1 MKSDT
6 KRAFTRRLPLAFAAS
21 VLALTG
27 CAAELPD
34 GTQPDGTSVSD
45 LFPVTIESCG
55 IETTY
60 DEAPTRVIL
69 GHYETLPTLEAL
81 GVADAVHGY
90 LLGAGDLGV
99 APDDLP
105 SNLVLVSP
113 VSPPAREVVIAEE
126 PDLFLANNEAQLNT
140 EGKLS
145 YEDLAGTGSNAYVI
159 GGYCASGAENGDI
172 EYLYSEITALGD
184 IFGVPERA
192 NALNEELRKRVET
205 ASAGFDREN
214 IRVAF
219 IRVSEGKLYAVG
231 GYPAAM
237 LISTL
242 GMTNEFAGMS
252 TPAAELSIEQA
263 LVMEPDYVFLQ
274 HAGEDEDA
282 LVAAFA
288 ELLPSSQALQNGG
301 VIPINL
307 SPLQGG
313 GVNIVDAIDQL
324 AALIQAND
332 RPGQ

>member
-6 KRAFTRRLPLAFAAS
+6 KRPITRRLPLALVAS
-21 VLALTG
+21 VLALAG
-27 CAAELPD
+27 CAAEVPGD
-34 GTQPDGTSVSD
+34 TQPDATAASD
-45 LFPVTIESCG
+45 LFPVTVESCG

-99 APDDLP
+99 APNDLP
-105 SNLVLVSP
+105 SDLVLVSP

-126 PDLFLANNEAQLNT
+126 PDLFLANNEAQLST

-145 YEDLAGTGSNAYVI
+145 YDDLAGVGSNAYVI
-159 GGYCASGAENGDI
+159 GGYCANGTENGDI
-172 EYLYSEITALGD
+172 EFIYSEITALGD

-192 NALNEELRKRVET
+192 TALNDELRGRVET
-205 ASAGFDREN
+205 ARAAFDGDD

-231 GYPAAM
+231 GYPPAM

-252 TPAAELSIEQA
+252 TPSAELSIEQA

-274 HAGEDEDA
+274 HPGEDEEA

-288 ELLPSSQALQNGG
+288 ELVPSSKALQNGR

-307 SPLQGG
+307 SPTQGG

-332 RPGQ
+332 